1 MSGAE
6 PLMENKCESKSSP
19 NPVISAPHK
28 KAPLQGIKVGEKNS
42 LDLIA
47 LDAVVQQQKCEEVI
61 KAAI

>member
-1 MSGAE
+1 
-6 PLMENKCESKSSP
+6 MENKCESKSSP

-28 KAPLQGIKVGEKNS
+28 KAPLQGIKVGKNR

-47 LDAVVQQQKCEEVI
+47 LDAVVRQQKGEQAI

>member
-6 PLMENKCESKSSP
+6 SLMENKCESKSSP

-28 KAPLQGIKVGEKNS
+28 KAPLQGIKVGKNR

-47 LDAVVQQQKCEEVI
+47 LDAVVQQKCEKAI
-61 KAAI
+61 KAAV